1 MALLKF
7 HMKNSVLENTK
18 LNGMKFAD
26 KLEYLYAGRWM
37 DINNEEL
44 LPNRLGSLV
53 LPWHALGSGWW
64 ID

>member
-1 MALLKF
+1 MNNL
-7 HMKNSVLENTK
+7 VLENTK

-26 KLEYLYAGRWM
+26 KFKYLYAGRWM

-53 LPWHALGSGWW
+53 LP
-64 ID
+64 